1 MGIVAKKNILKI
13 RIFYKIFC
21 HKLLLLFL
29 ERGHPPLPQSPWY
42 HVWVVRG
49 THWVPDHPLTDREV
63 KETRLV

>member
-21 HKLLLLFL
+21 HKLLLLP
-29 ERGHPPLPQSPWY
+29 HPYMVPGGQGYPL
-42 HVWVVRG
+42 G
-49 THWVPDHPLTDREV
+49 TPDHPLTE